1 MYSEKEKRVTEWRS
15 IRDKS
20 LPIMSFGED
29 ERGEAYLMTY
39 DRFGRGIYQLVR
51 SAPPKR

>member
-1 MYSEKEKRVTEWRS
+1 VTEWRS

-39 DRFGRGIYQLVR
+39 DRFGRGIYQIAR
-51 SAPPKR
+51 SNQKK